1 MKSVIKVSALLLA
14 TIAVMSALGWVLAIN
29 NLKAWVN
36 QFVAISMLE
45 IEVKPMPIAAIHS
58 KGKAI
63 APKAISI
70 KIKGDRPNYA
80 AMTIREL
87 KSLCKGTGIKG
98 WEKLRKAQLVEA
110 LCMI

>member
-1 MKSVIKVSALLLA
+1 MKSVIKVTALFLA

-29 NLKAWVN
+29 SLKEWCD

-45 IEVKPMPIAAIHS
+45 VEVKPLAIAVIRS

-70 KIKGDRPNYA
+70 TIKSDRPNYA
-80 AMTIREL
+80 VMTIREL
-87 KSLCKGTGIKG
+87 KALCKGTGIKG
-98 WEKLRKAQLVEA
+98 WEKLRKAELVDA

>member
-1 MKSVIKVSALLLA
+1 MKSVIKIATLLLA

-29 NLKAWVN
+29 NLKAWAD
-36 QFVAISMLE
+36 QFVAISMLKT
-45 IEVKPMPIAAIHS
+45 EVKPVAIASIQI

-70 KIKGDRPNYA
+70 KVKSDRPNYA

-87 KSLCKGTGIKG
+87 KALCKGTGIKG
-98 WEKLRKAQLVEA
+98 WEKLRKAELVNA